1 MSSSTTVS
9 SDSEQPV
16 ATLSPAER
24 RAAAWLEQA
33 IERTGGQRR
42 EGQRQMALEVARSL
56 DTGKHL
62 LVQAGTGT
70 GKSLAYLVPALSHA
84 VEADLPVVVATA
96 TLALQSQ
103 IIRRDAPRLLE
114 ALKEELPRP
123 MDIALLK
130 GRANYVC
137 LHKLNGGFPADEPE
151 PTLLDGADHA
161 PAAPRTD
168 LGKQLV
174 RLREWAEDTETG
186 DRDDLDPGVDDNAWR
201 QVSVSAV
208 ECIGAQRCPFA
219 EECFSERARQ
229 QAGEA
234 DVVVTNHAMLAIA
247 AFEGLQV
254 LPEFEAVIV
263 DEAHELA
270 DRVTNAVTG
279 QISSASVRAAVTA
292 GRRQA
297 SVVLEDLGAAA
308 DALEAAFIS
317 APSGWMPMGPNEV
330 QTQALESVR
339 AAAREG
345 LSQLKTTGKESTDAS
360 STSDD
365 SSGRHVVRTKLQ
377 EVLETAER
385 VLDAGQNGNNRQ
397 VAWVSRPGRFEP
409 GVGWIAG
416 DENTS
421 PTVYVAPLSVSGRL
435 RENLLQDTTTIL
447 TSATLTVGDS
457 FGPIA
462 GDLGFSGS
470 GGPEW
475 TGIDVGSPFEYA
487 KQGILYVAEKLPK
500 PSRLTSPATYDEL
513 EALLRASQGGALCL
527 FSSRRAAEDAAH
539 ELRRRLG
546 PNPQIL
552 CQGDSTLSALI
563 KQFAEEE
570 DTCLFGT
577 MSLWQGVDVPG
588 RSCRLVVV
596 DRLPFPRP
604 DDPLSEARTRDV
616 AQRGGNGFIQ
626 VSATHAAVR
635 LAQGVGRLIRS
646 ANDRGVVAILDSR
659 LHHARYGKYI
669 RSALPDFWYTTEQ
682 DTVLGALGRL
692 AKV

>member
-1 MSSSTTVS
+1 MSSSATTS
-9 SDSEQPV
+9 SDTPQP
-16 ATLSPAER
+16 AAPLSSAER
-24 RAAAWLEQA
+24 RAAAWLDRA
-33 IERTGGQRR
+33 IERTGGQQR
-42 EGQRQMALEVARSL
+42 EGQRQMTVEVARSL
-56 DTGKHL
+56 ESGTHL

-84 VEADLPVVVATA
+84 VDATKPVVVATA

-114 ALKEELPRP
+114 ALKDELPRP
-123 MDIALLK
+123 MDISLLK

-137 LHKLNGGFPADEPE
+137 LNKLNGGFPADENE
-151 PTLLDGADHA
+151 PSLLDGVDHA

-174 RLREWAEDTETG
+174 RLREWAEETDTG
-186 DRDDLDPGVDDNAWR
+186 DRDDLDPGVDDTAWR

-247 AFEGLQV
+247 AFDGLQV

-279 QISSASVRAAVTA
+279 QISPATVRSAVTA

-297 SVVLEDLGAAA
+297 SVVLDDLGAAA
-308 DALEAAFIS
+308 DALEAAFVS
-317 APSGWMPMGPNEV
+317 SPSGWMPMGPNES
-330 QTQALESVR
+330 QGMALESVR
-339 AAAREG
+339 TAAREG
-345 LSQLKTTGKESTDAS
+345 LSQLKNSGK
-360 STSDD
+360 D
-365 SSGRHVVRTKLQ
+365 SSSNSSNDESPGRHVVRGKLQ
-377 EVLETAER
+377 EILETAER
-385 VLDAGQNGNNRQ
+385 VLDAGQGGNNRQ
-397 VAWVSRPGRFEP
+397 VAWASRPGHFEP
-409 GVGWIAG
+409 GVGWVAG
-416 DENTS
+416 DENTA
-421 PTVYVAPLSVSGRL
+421 PTIYVAPLSVAGRL
-435 RENLLQDTTTIL
+435 RENLLQETTTIL

-462 GDLGFSGS
+462 GDLGFSGT
-470 GGPEW
+470 GGPQW
-475 TGIDVGSPFEYA
+475 SGIDVGSPFDYPR
-487 KQGILYVAEKLPK
+487 QGILYVAEKLPK
-500 PSRLTSPATYDEL
+500 PSRVTAPATYDEL

-546 PNPQIL
+546 PSPQIL
-552 CQGDSTLSALI
+552 CQGDSTLASLI

-588 RSCRLVVV
+588 RACRLVVV

-616 AQRGGNGFIQ
+616 AQRGGNGFMQ

-646 ANDRGVVAILDSR
+646 SDDRGVVAILDSR

-669 RSALPDFWYTTEQ
+669 RSALPSFWYTTDQ
-682 DTVLGALGRL
+682 TTAIGALGRL
-692 AKV
+692 ADG